1 MRSHSTSSRYI
12 ASTHN
17 CHENRPHLVR
27 KCTKAGKRS
36 CSPPPMTRLPKTI
49 PKPSSPASVT
59 PSFHPSTSKPKLM
72 RFQPLSAGTY
82 GSLDISRRFFTTLR
96 ALRIGACIK
105 VSAAPFQTVPKLGT
119 LVSQGAGGSALV
131 MDYGADHAV
140 GNSIYS
146 KLMEVPPNN
155 YFFP

>member
-1 MRSHSTSSRYI
+1 
-12 ASTHN
+12 
-17 CHENRPHLVR
+17 
-27 KCTKAGKRS
+27 
-36 CSPPPMTRLPKTI
+36 
-49 PKPSSPASVT
+49 
-59 PSFHPSTSKPKLM
+59 M

-105 VSAAPFQTVPKLGT
+105 VSAAPFQTVHKLCT

-140 GNSIYS
+140 GNSIIYS
-146 KLMEVPPNN
+146 KVRQVLPNN
-155 YFFP
+155 DFSINCSLRPSRFTARAYEFIRLLWTGRPHRQCRLLLT